1 MRALAA
7 VAPSEVRARMV
18 DEMATLVA
26 ETLAHEHPAPA
37 TNADIEAVCQGY
49 QRELWLWVVGE
60 RTWAQC
66 VSSLWGRL
74 ERRSTV
80 SS

>member
-1 MRALAA
+1 MRVLAA
-7 VAPSEVRARMV
+7 VAPSEVHARLV
-18 DEMATLVA
+18 DEMAELVA
-26 ETLAHEHPAPA
+26 ETLAHDHSTAA
-37 TNADIEAVCQGY
+37 TSADVEAVCRGY

-66 VSSLWGRL
+66 VSGLSGRL

-80 SS
+80 PG